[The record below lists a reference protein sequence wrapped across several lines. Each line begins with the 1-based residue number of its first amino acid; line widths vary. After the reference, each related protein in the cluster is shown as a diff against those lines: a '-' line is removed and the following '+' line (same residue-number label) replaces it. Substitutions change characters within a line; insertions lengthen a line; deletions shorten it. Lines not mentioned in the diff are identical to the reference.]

1 MWSYWGYLESEA
13 EARGE
18 EAATGAEAEAEVCL
32 RGVSL
37 RAPAEG
43 RAAPQ
48 QGETMQGLTESR
60 C

>member
-18 EAATGAEAEAEVCL
+18 EAATGAEAEVCL